1 MEKINAK
8 KAYLAPVLK
17 VVSFN
22 VEHGF
27 AGSSP
32 ASVTDL
38 TRIHL
43 KHNHNASDQ
52 SATTGSTW
60 TTTSSTDGW
69 FN

>member
-32 ASVTDL
+32 ASVSDL
-38 TRIHL
+38 SSIHL
-43 KHNHNASDQ
+43 KHNASNQ
-52 SATTGSTW
+52 SATPGSTW
-60 TTTSSTDGW
+60 TTTSSSTDGW

>member
-38 TRIHL
+38 TSIHL
-43 KHNHNASDQ
+43 KHNASNQ
-52 SATTGSTW
+52 PTTTRSTW